1 MTYCLS
7 LRLLIISLIF
17 IFLVLLPPA
26 AQGQQRSYTNRN
38 LDYVLDL
45 PSAKWSV
52 IKVPGVAHVSTEF
65 RYGEKRPVHLRIRR
79 EFVDDGVSATDLLQ
93 RKQRFDRVSLRG
105 YVKSK
110 VELFEGRLSGA
121 KYAYEYVTAGKPTAV
136 LIYYLQADNRFIY
149 RVEFVGPPNKLQA
162 LVEQTDFIARSFRMK
177 SPKLIITNLTT

>member
-1 MTYCLS
+1 MTYFLS
-7 LRLLIISLIF
+7 LRLLTISLILV
-17 IFLVLLPPA
+17 FLALLPSA

-52 IKVPGVAHVSTEF
+52 IKVPGVAHSSTEF
-65 RYGEKRPVHLRIRR
+65 RYDAKSPVHLRIRR
-79 EFVDDGVSATDLLQ
+79 ELVDAGVSPADLVQ

-110 VELFEGRLSGA
+110 VERFEGRLSGA

-136 LIYYLQADNRFIY
+136 IIYYLHANNRFIY
-149 RVEFVGPPNKLQA
+149 RVEFVGSPNKLQA

-177 SPKLIITNLTT
+177 YD